1 MIPAMRRL
9 ALVLLALLA
18 SRIVAQDEPLRF
30 VLVLDAPRAAGPI
43 DVALTL
49 PSDSLPADSPALARL
64 DDDAL
69 VRADLIARADSGD
82 ATLRL
87 RWVALEALDA
97 GAHDLALHWLPRDTA
112 SCPFA
117 WTGPADARTL
127 TLHGRRVWTFAA
139 RFDDKDFDAT
149 YKPFHE
155 LWSPDGAT
163 LLTKGLGGTHP
174 HHRGLFVG
182 WNRTSSGDATHDFWH
197 CPEGRHQRRV
207 DGTESPFPVVADER
221 SSIEWRDADGSPVV
235 REMRTLSA
243 WDAGDDRHVLDLVVE
258 LSSAS
263 GRPVTLRGDAQ
274 HAGCHVRLAQEVE
287 DHEDATRYERP
298 EGAKATGDDVWRDC
312 AWALVRAQVGGV
324 DAALLHVT
332 APRAGSAFVYST
344 RAYGRV
350 GSFQSLDLVPDAPVV
365 LRYRFVVTTG
375 TVELDPA
382 RIAAD
387 FVAPLRARPAAH

>member
-1 MIPAMRRL
+1 MIPAMRSP
-9 ALVLLALLA
+9 ALVLLALL
-18 SRIVAQDEPLRF
+18 SPRVVAQDEPLRV
-30 VLVLDAPRAAGPI
+30 VLELAAPRAAGPI
-43 DVALTL
+43 DVVL
-49 PSDSLPADSPALARL
+49 PLPKGAAPTDSPALARL
-64 DDDAL
+64 DDDSL
-69 VRADLIARADSGD
+69 VRADVIARADSGD

-87 RWVALEALDA
+87 RWVARQALDA
-97 GAHDLALHWLPRDTA
+97 GAFDLALRWLPRDA
-112 SCPFA
+112 APCPFA
-117 WTGPADARTL
+117 WTGPGDARTL

-139 RFDDKDFDAT
+139 RFDSKDFDAT

-182 WNRTSSGDATHDFWH
+182 WNQTSSGAATHDFWH
-197 CPEGRHQRRV
+197 CGEGRHQRCIDRV
-207 DGTESPFPVVADER
+207 ESPFPVVADER
-221 SSIEWRDADGSPVV
+221 SSIEWRDADGGAVV
-235 REMRTLSA
+235 RETRTLSA

-263 GRPVTLRGDAQ
+263 DRPVTLRGDAQ

-287 DHEDATRYERP
+287 EHQDATQYERP
-298 EGAKATGDDVWRDC
+298 KGAHAAGDDVWRDC
-312 AWALVRAQVGGV
+312 AWALVHARIGDV

-332 APRAGSAFVYST
+332 APRAGSPFVYST

-350 GSFQSLDLVPDAPVV
+350 GSFQSLDLLPGAPVV

-375 TVELDPA
+375 TLALDPE

-387 FVAPLRARPAAH
+387 FVAPLRAHLASR